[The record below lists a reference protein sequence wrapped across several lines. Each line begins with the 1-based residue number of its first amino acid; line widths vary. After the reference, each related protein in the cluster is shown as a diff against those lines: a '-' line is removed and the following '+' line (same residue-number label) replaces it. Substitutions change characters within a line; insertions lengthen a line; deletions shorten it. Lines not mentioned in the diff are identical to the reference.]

1 MADLF
6 LVFRYLPLAIR
17 TCTLKNR
24 LSLIGIFIFILLG
37 GCKQESNPDSDLEI
51 ISVDLSQSRSG
62 KLSEFFEPNIE
73 YIWLKDDTEE
83 AQLTAG
89 LQEILF
95 YQGRIYT
102 LDIFGC
108 KYIHIFDK
116 SGIYLSKI
124 KVYGEGP
131 GRYLDFDAVA
141 FVEGELV
148 LLGAYPRKIM
158 WFSLEGDFLR
168 ELSFRE
174 RLGPGVFSD
183 HDQRYYLYTP
193 TREPDGYF
201 VKSFDKLLQD
211 EMNYFPY
218 DPERFYFEDSGRD
231 YFKKSQDHLYYGM
244 TFWDTIYQVED
255 GRFIPKLAFDFGKY
269 GQNPDD
275 LKNMDDIMQRLDFIN
290 NQTKM
295 YFHSR
300 YFLTEKQLYTV
311 LTYENKGYSLFFDR
325 ESQKSH
331 VIEGRLLNDIDGG
344 YDPEG
349 FAYNFTPRKIGLKV
363 PGKTLYKE
371 LLKKKDAMGGV
382 EFETW
387 TKNKGRN
394 FTTTVLAA
402 KDSEN
407 PVLIMYT
414 QK

>member
-1 MADLF
+1 MVGL
-6 LVFRYLPLAIR
+6 L
-17 TCTLKNR
+17 
-24 LSLIGIFIFILLG
+24 FILLG
-37 GCKQESNPDSDLEI
+37 GCNQEPTSVPGLER
-51 ISVDLSQSRSG
+51 ISVDLSQARTG
-62 KLSEFFEPNIE
+62 KLSEFFEPSMD
-73 YIWLKDDTEE
+73 YIWLEDDSEE
-83 AQLTAG
+83 AQLNTG
-89 LQEILF
+89 LQKVLF
-95 YQGRIYT
+95 HQDRIYT

-108 KYIHIFDK
+108 KCIHIFNK
-116 SGIYLSKI
+116 SGKYMSKI
-124 KVYGEGP
+124 DAYGEGP
-131 GRYLDFDAVA
+131 GQYLDLDDLAV
-141 FVEGELV
+141 VEEELV
-148 LLGAYPRKIM
+148 LLGVYPRKIM
-158 WFSLEGDFLR
+158 WFSLEGEFLR

-174 RLGPGVFSD
+174 KLGPGVFSEY
-183 HDQRYYLYTP
+183 DQRYYLYTP

-201 VKSFDKLLQD
+201 VKSFDKLLKD
-211 EMNYFPY
+211 ELNYFPY

-255 GRFIPKLAFDFGKY
+255 GHFIPKLAFDFGKY
-269 GQNPDD
+269 GQNPDE

-290 NQTKM
+290 NRTKM

-325 ESQKSH
+325 ENQKSH

-349 FAYNFTPRKIGLKV
+349 FAYNFTPRKIGLNV

-371 LLKKKDAMGGV
+371 LLEKKEAMGRA

-387 TKNKGRN
+387 AKNQGRN

-407 PVLIMYT
+407 PVLIVYRL
-414 QK
+414 K

>member
-1 MADLF
+1 MTIRRFLSQTVRLNHCWSIGVLSLF
-6 LVFRYLPLAIR
+6 LTA
-17 TCTLKNR
+17 
-24 LSLIGIFIFILLG
+24 
-37 GCKQESNPDSDLEI
+37 GCKEETKSKSGLEI

-62 KLSEFFEPNIE
+62 KLSEFFEPHIE
-73 YIWLKDDTEE
+73 YIWLEDKEDE
-83 AQLTAG
+83 AHLTSG
-89 LQEILF
+89 LQEIHF
-95 YQGRIYT
+95 YQNRIFT

-108 KYIHIFDK
+108 KCIQIFDK
-116 SGIYLSKI
+116 SGKYLARI
-124 KVYGEGP
+124 KAYGEGP
-131 GRYLDFDAVA
+131 GEYLDFDAAA
-141 FVEGELV
+141 FVDGELV
-148 LLGAYPRKIM
+148 LLGVFPRKIM
-158 WFSLEGDFLR
+158 WFNLDGEFLR

-201 VKSFDKLLQD
+201 VKSFDKSLQD

-255 GRFIPKLAFDFGKY
+255 GHFIPKLAFDFGKY

-275 LKNMDDIMQRLDFIN
+275 LKNMDDIMQRLDFLN

-295 YFHSR
+295 YFYSR

-325 ESQKSH
+325 ENQKSH
-331 VIEGRLLNDIDGG
+331 VIKGRLLNDIDGG

-371 LLKKKDAMGGV
+371 LLEKKEAMGRA

-387 TKNKGRN
+387 AKNQGLN

-407 PVLIMYT
+407 PVLMVYT

>member
-1 MADLF
+1 MTIRRFLSPTVRLKHCWSIGVLSLF
-6 LVFRYLPLAIR
+6 LTA
-17 TCTLKNR
+17 
-24 LSLIGIFIFILLG
+24 
-37 GCKQESNPDSDLEI
+37 GCKEETKSKSGLEI

-62 KLSEFFEPNIE
+62 KLSEFFEPDIE
-73 YIWLKDDTEE
+73 YIWLEDKVDE
-83 AQLTAG
+83 AQLNSE
-89 LQEILF
+89 LQAIILDEN
-95 YQGRIYT
+95 RIFT

-108 KYIHIFDK
+108 KCIQIFDK
-116 SGIYLSKI
+116 SGKYLSRLKA
-124 KVYGEGP
+124 YGEGP
-131 GRYLDFDAVA
+131 DQYLDFDAAAV
-141 FVEGELV
+141 VDGELV
-148 LLGAYPRKIM
+148 LLGVNPRKIM

-211 EMNYFPY
+211 ELNYFPY

-255 GRFIPKLAFDFGKY
+255 GHFIPKLAFDFGKY
-269 GQNPDD
+269 GQNPDE
-275 LKNMDDIMQRLDFIN
+275 LKNMDDIMQRLNFLN

-325 ESQKSH
+325 ENQKSH
-331 VIEGRLLNDIDGG
+331 VIEGRLLNDIDDG

>member
-1 MADLF
+1 MTIRRFLSPTVRLKHCWPIGVLILF
-6 LVFRYLPLAIR
+6 LTA
-17 TCTLKNR
+17 
-24 LSLIGIFIFILLG
+24 
-37 GCKQESNPDSDLEI
+37 GCKQETYSDTGLEI

-62 KLSEFFEPNIE
+62 KLSEFFEPDIE
-73 YIWLKDDTEE
+73 YIWLEDKVDE
-83 AQLTAG
+83 AQLNSE
-89 LQEILF
+89 LQAIILDEN
-95 YQGRIYT
+95 RIFT

-108 KYIHIFDK
+108 KCIQIFDK
-116 SGIYLSKI
+116 SGKYLSRLKA
-124 KVYGEGP
+124 YGEGP
-131 GRYLDFDAVA
+131 DQYLDFDAAAV
-141 FVEGELV
+141 VDGELV
-148 LLGAYPRKIM
+148 LLGVNPRKIM

-211 EMNYFPY
+211 ELNYFPY

-255 GRFIPKLAFDFGKY
+255 GHFIPKLAFDFGKY
-269 GQNPDD
+269 GQNPDE
-275 LKNMDDIMQRLDFIN
+275 LKNMDDIMQRLNFLN

-325 ESQKSH
+325 ENQKSH
-331 VIEGRLLNDIDGG
+331 VIEGRLLNDIDDG

-371 LLKKKDAMGGV
+371 LLEKKEAMGRA
-382 EFETW
+382 EFENW
-387 TKNKGRN
+387 AKNQGRN
-394 FTTTVLAA
+394 FTTTVLVA

-407 PVLIMYT
+407 PVLMVYT
-414 QK
+414 QKK

>member
-1 MADLF
+1 M
-6 LVFRYLPLAIR
+6 
-17 TCTLKNR
+17 
-24 LSLIGIFIFILLG
+24 
-37 GCKQESNPDSDLEI
+37 EI

-62 KLSEFFEPNIE
+62 KLSEFFEPHIE
-73 YIWLKDDTEE
+73 YIWLEDKEDE
-83 AQLTAG
+83 AHLTSG
-89 LQEILF
+89 LQEIHF
-95 YQGRIYT
+95 YQNRIFT

-108 KYIHIFDK
+108 KCIQIFDK
-116 SGIYLSKI
+116 SGKYLARI
-124 KVYGEGP
+124 KAYGEGP
-131 GRYLDFDAVA
+131 GEYLDFDAAA
-141 FVEGELV
+141 FVDGELV
-148 LLGAYPRKIM
+148 LLGVFPRKIM
-158 WFSLEGDFLR
+158 WFNLDGEFLR

-201 VKSFDKLLQD
+201 VKSFDKSLQD

-255 GRFIPKLAFDFGKY
+255 GHFIPKLAFDFGKY

-275 LKNMDDIMQRLDFIN
+275 LKNMDDIMQRLDFLN

-295 YFHSR
+295 YFYSR

-325 ESQKSH
+325 ENQKSH
-331 VIEGRLLNDIDGG
+331 VIKGRLLNDIDGG

-371 LLKKKDAMGGV
+371 LLEKKEAMGRA

-387 TKNKGRN
+387 AKNQGLN

-407 PVLIMYT
+407 PVLMVYT